1 RVDVHRDAIFFHV
14 VKSEGPRSLYLG
26 LTPAFMRLVL
36 YGSLRLGL
44 YEPSKYV
51 CGMAFESSNVLVKI
65 ASGAFSGAIA
75 TALTNPMEVLKLCR
89 FKAFSERFRTCH
101 TSCFSFSQIRL
112 QMNPNLRR
120 GAIRELRK
128 IASEEGISALWKGVG
143 PEMARAAALT
153 ASQLATCDESKRVKF

>member
-1 RVDVHRDAIFFHV
+1 M
-14 VKSEGPRSLYLG
+14 KSEGPRSLYLG

-75 TALTNPMEVLKLCR
+75 NALTNQGRRDMVPR
-89 FKAFSERFRTCH
+89 GGTCPP
-101 TSCFSFSQIRL
+101 Q
-112 QMNPNLRR
+112 
-120 GAIRELRK
+120 
-128 IASEEGISALWKGVG
+128 V
-143 PEMARAAALT
+143 
-153 ASQLATCDESKRVKF
+153 